1 MKVLIVDD
9 SIVFRSAIK
18 TALLDS
24 GHVKEIDVASNGKIA
39 CEKLLQRSFDGVT
52 LDLEMPVMDGIE
64 TIKEIRKFNKD
75 IPIIIFSAQNLNAAN
90 KTIKALEIGAN
101 DFVQKL
107 QNNTDVN
114 ENLKMIQNELVPT
127 FEALL
132 AKKES
137 KHIERT
143 IVRTESSERSMT
155 TGDIH
160 PRASLPFQKAN
171 LVCIGSST
179 GGPDFLMRIF
189 KKVGKLD
196 VPVLLV
202 QHMPPIFTTQL
213 AKTLDELSP
222 NKVVEAKEGD
232 ILENGVIYI
241 APGDYH
247 MRLKKTD
254 RGHRICLDQ
263 SEKVCFVR
271 PAVDVTLN
279 SVCDEYDGKVIT
291 YIFTGMG
298 SDGADG
304 CAGIRRKNGI
314 IAIQD
319 EESSV
324 VWGMPRAV
332 YDRGLQDLILDADE
346 IVNSINQYGTK

>member
-39 CEKLLQRSFDGVT
+39 CEKLMQRSFDGVT

-132 AKKES
+132 AKKQPKRFENAALG
-137 KHIERT
+137 
-143 IVRTESSERSMT
+143 SEASAHSVPM
-155 TGDIH
+155 GDLH
-160 PRASLPFQKAN
+160 PRANLPFQKAN
-171 LVCIGSST
+171 LICIGSST
-179 GGPDFLMRIF
+179 GGPDFLMRVF

-222 NKVVEAKEGD
+222 NKVVEAREGD
-232 ILENGVIYI
+232 ILEAGVIYI

-254 RGHRICLDQ
+254 RGYRVSLDQ
-263 SEKVCFVR
+263 TEKVCFVR

-279 SVCDEYDGKVIT
+279 SVCDEFSGKVIT

-304 CAGIRRKNGI
+304 CAGIRKKNGI

-319 EESSV
+319 EDSSV

-332 YDRGLQDLILDADE
+332 YERGLHDQILDAE
-346 IVNSINQYGTK
+346 GIVRSINQYGTK